1 MVKYKPAS
9 IKFYTCLSCI
19 GILIGLT
26 VVAPKV
32 DASQSN
38 ANNVTSEKVARA
50 QTKQENEASDHDSS
64 SLETISSKFEETKSS
79 SDDQDS
85 DMPSSSSDSS
95 TSSDSSS
102 ESSSSSASSEESS
115 SSSSSSESS
124 SSSSS
129 QSSSSSPASS
139 EDNSSTESDN
149 ITPPANSSSGDGSPS
164 SSADSIVD
172 APTRSDDNDEQKSQ
186 ASSSKVSSNSDQAS
200 SVSQKDEVQKI
211 TDTYSKAQVLAARNV
226 RSSNDS
232 SSGDNIKGND
242 QANTNV
248 VDFTNATTAYAPPSS
263 TVLKDDSHFTL
274 NSFLYFA
281 AVFVIILIYTLYGEI
296 QDSRKYKIEDYSK
309 KNRKK

>member
-1 MVKYKPAS
+1 MVKHKPAS

-26 VVAPKV
+26 VVAPEV
-32 DASQSN
+32 NASQSN
-38 ANNVTSEKVARA
+38 ASNVTSEKVARA
-50 QTKQENEASDHDSS
+50 QTKQVDEASDQGSS
-64 SLETISSKFEETKSS
+64 SFETISSNLEETSSS

-85 DMPSSSSDSS
+85 DMPSSSSGSS
-95 TSSDSSS
+95 TSS
-102 ESSSSSASSEESS
+102 ESSSSSDSSEESS

-124 SSSSS
+124 SS
-129 QSSSSSPASS
+129 QPSSSSPAPS
-139 EDNSSTESDN
+139 EDSSSTESDN
-149 ITPPANSSSGDGSPS
+149 MTPPANSSSGDNTPS
-164 SSADSIVD
+164 SSADSAVD
-172 APTRSDDNDEQKSQ
+172 APTRSDDNNEQKSQ

-200 SVSQKDEVQKI
+200 SVSQKDEVRKI
-211 TDTYSKAQVLAARNV
+211 TDTYSKAQILAASNV
-226 RSSNDS
+226 HSSNDS

-242 QANTNV
+242 QANANV

-263 TVLKDDSHFTL
+263 TILKDDSHFTL

-309 KNRKK
+309 KNRRK